1 MRSLAFDG
9 ATDSLLANSP
19 EVSCSEAL
27 PTLYR
32 PKNLAEKARI
42 NAG

>member
-9 ATDSLLANSP
+9 ANDILLANSP

-32 PKNLAEKARI
+32 PKGLSEKARI